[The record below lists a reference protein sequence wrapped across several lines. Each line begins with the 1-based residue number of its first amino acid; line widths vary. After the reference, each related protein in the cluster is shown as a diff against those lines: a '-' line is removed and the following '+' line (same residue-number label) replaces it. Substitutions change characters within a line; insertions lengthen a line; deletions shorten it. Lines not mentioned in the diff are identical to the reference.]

1 MQIKDL
7 GEFKV
12 IDLLQSI
19 TAQRSTVPIYGD
31 TPYQLIVD
39 NGDDAAAWKTNGGT
53 ELFTTDT
60 MVEGVHFDLA
70 TRNWTAIGWKSLASN
85 ISDIAAMGGKPKY
98 ALITLGLPPETEVS
112 HLEDLYLGYSKI
124 SNLYGVRIVG
134 GDMVRANSIFIT
146 VGLVGIH
153 PGQPMV
159 RTKAKPGDMIG
170 TTGYLGS
177 SGAGLKLLEESNTV
191 SQDIRDF
198 LLDQHKHPYPAVE
211 TGVFLSEHGVQVAM
225 DISDG
230 LADDLSKLT
239 RASQVAARIYT
250 DQISVHPFVKQ
261 AFPDYWLELAL
272 HGGEDYQLLFS
283 ANPQLMANIQSELPS
298 SSSIIGEIVD
308 GEPGQV
314 TLVGPNGE
322 LLSTSTSGWD
332 HYR

>member
-12 IDLLQSI
+12 IDLLQAI
-19 TAQRSTVPIYGD
+19 TTQKRTIPIAD
-31 TPYQLIVD
+31 DMPHRLIVD
-39 NGDDAAAWKTNGGT
+39 NGDDAAAWKTSGGT

-70 TRNWTAIGWKSLASN
+70 TSSWTDIGWKSLASN

-98 ALITLGLPPETEVS
+98 ALITLGLPPETEIS
-112 HLEDLYLGYSKI
+112 LLEELYQGYSTI

-146 VGLVGIH
+146 VSLIGVH
-153 PGQPMV
+153 SGQPMV
-159 RTKAKPGDMIG
+159 RTKAKPGDMIC
-170 TTGYLGS
+170 TTGYIGS
-177 SGAGLKLLEESNTV
+177 SGAGLKLLEESNKV
-191 SQDIRDF
+191 SEKIRDF
-198 LLDQHKHPYPAVE
+198 LLDQHRRPYPAVE
-211 TGVFLSEHGVQVAM
+211 TGMFLSQHGVQVAM

-230 LADDLSKLT
+230 LADDISKLT
-239 RASQVAARIYT
+239 RASQVSARIYT

-261 AFPDYWLELAL
+261 AFPDHWLELAL